1 MLFPNCDI
9 KTVHSLKNANQILKN
24 LSVYS
29 EILFTN
35 LQ

>member
-9 KTVHSLKNANQILKN
+9 KAVRSLKNANQIKKKF
-24 LSVYS
+24 SVYS